1 MLFYGNKLLYFS
13 MIEYVFVAVFA
24 GLFLRPM
31 KMTLVQKVIQLA
43 MIVYVS
49 YKQPLLGILCAMVFI
64 RQLPVEGMVV
74 HKKKPTRMAL
84 DEQVRPK
91 DSNVIRTVKSGGLPP
106 DTALTG
112 HVAKPFV
119 ENHSGNYTP
128 F

>member
-1 MLFYGNKLLYFS
+1 
-13 MIEYVFVAVFA
+13 MIEYVFVAVFV
-24 GLFLRPM
+24 GLFLMPVQ
-31 KMTLVQKVIQLA
+31 MTLIQKVIGLA

-74 HKKKPTRMAL
+74 HKKNPTRMAL

-91 DSNVIRTVKSGGLPP
+91 DSNSIRTVKSGGLPV
-106 DTALTG
+106 DTPLTG

>member
-1 MLFYGNKLLYFS
+1 

-24 GLFLRPM
+24 GLFLMPVR
-31 KMTLVQKVIQLA
+31 MTPIQKVVELA

-64 RQLPVEGMVV
+64 RQMPVEGMIL
-74 HKKKPTRMAL
+74 HKKNPTRMAL

-91 DSNVIRTVKSGGLPP
+91 DSNLIRTIKSGGLPI
-106 DTALTG
+106 DHALTG